1 MAVKTYAPCRMIITV
16 RGRPIDGF
24 SEGDLVTI
32 TPDSDKFT
40 KKVGATGEVARAANC
55 TDAGKIKFTLLQT
68 SDANDYFTELLLN
81 DSRSVTGE
89 DIVSITIEDT
99 NGSSIYAVAEAWLI
113 KWPEAAYKNEVE
125 NREWEFDCADIDW
138 LIGGNRTQPSLEG
151 FQGGIGANIDASLG
165 GSITINA

>member
-1 MAVKTYAPCRMIITV
+1 MAVKTYAPCLMKIVV
-16 RGRPIDGF
+16 RGKTIDGF

-68 SDANDYFTELLLN
+68 SDANDYFSELLLN

-89 DIVSITIEDT
+89 DIVSIYISDL
-99 NGSSIYAVAEAWLI
+99 NGTSEYAVAEAWLM
-113 KWPEAAYKNEVE
+113 KWPEASYKNEVE

-138 LIGGNRTQPSLEG
+138 YVGGNRAQPNLEG
-151 FQGGIGANIDASLG
+151 FEGGIGANIEATLG